1 MIFSLHCLLF
11 YYVAAVR
18 VKNTILPRW
27 QKAAIVEEGKIKD
40 CFQPLHVTGT
50 GAAPPPPTIGTTVD
64 NTNAAEDSTTQRLH
78 LLRLKFIITTRYAMS
93 MKKGSN
99 FSGDEGFKRL
109 FKAFNKLCRS

>member
-11 YYVAAVR
+11 YYVAAV
-18 VKNTILPRW
+18 NTILPRW

-50 GAAPPPPTIGTTVD
+50 GAAPPPTIGTTVD

-78 LLRLKFIITTRYAMS
+78 LLRLKFIYNYEVCYVHE
-93 MKKGSN
+93 KGQ
-99 FSGDEGFKRL
+99 
-109 FKAFNKLCRS
+109 